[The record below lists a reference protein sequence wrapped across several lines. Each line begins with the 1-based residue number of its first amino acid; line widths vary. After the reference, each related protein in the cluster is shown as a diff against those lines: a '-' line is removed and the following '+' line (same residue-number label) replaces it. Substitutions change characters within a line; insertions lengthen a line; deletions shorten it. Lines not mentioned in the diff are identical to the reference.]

1 MRPITLFLICIII
14 VCPHQ
19 TYSQELSAYG
29 FEPIQEHYGI
39 KYDLTPLGPDF
50 DPSQLI
56 LTVTNIN
63 IGIETDIEGVII
75 INSVTP
81 EIAKLMKTAP
91 FLKGDLLVEDSKYV
105 LFISP
110 DVALH
115 PEKILPI
122 LHSEKVKTP
131 QDIERERIEVIRR
144 GEIARTFDDG
154 QGNRGV
160 KAEMGA
166 EVARA
171 PSKFIESLNK
181 FMQKK
186 PHSEDIHIEE
196 YYLSFSQLF
205 ANKEQTGSG
214 DTYEVPPAA
223 QPAP

>member
-1 MRPITLFLICIII
+1 MQPITLFMICIFFL
-14 VCPHQ
+14 CPHQ
-19 TYSQELSAYG
+19 IYGQELAENT
-29 FEPIQEHYGI
+29 FDLIQEHYGI

-50 DPSQLI
+50 DPSALI

-63 IGIETDIEGVII
+63 IGIETDIEGVIVI
-75 INSVTP
+75 DSATP
-81 EIAKLMKTAP
+81 DIAKLMKTAP
-91 FLKGDLLVEDSKYV
+91 FQKGDLLVEIGKYV

-110 DVALH
+110 DVALQ
-115 PEKILPI
+115 PDKILPI
-122 LHSEKVKTP
+122 LHSEKIKTP

-186 PHSEDIHIEE
+186 PHTEDIHIEE

-205 ANKEQTGSG
+205 AKKEQTGNG
-214 DTYEVPPAA
+214 DTYESDPTSQPVP
-223 QPAP
+223 